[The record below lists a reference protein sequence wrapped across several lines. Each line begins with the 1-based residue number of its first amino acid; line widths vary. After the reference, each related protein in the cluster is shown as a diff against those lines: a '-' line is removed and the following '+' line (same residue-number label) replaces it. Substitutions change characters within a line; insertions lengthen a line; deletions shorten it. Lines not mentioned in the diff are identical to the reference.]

1 MEVKCRRAVQI
12 SKLLLRLGSSDWKE
26 MLNKPTLGSISRASL
41 LVVIELFY
49 KAAVIVQNV
58 LTAWR

>member
-1 MEVKCRRAVQI
+1 MEVKCRRAVQK

-26 MLNKPTLGSISRASL
+26 MLNKPTLGSISPASL